1 MALVGTASLT
11 LIRLIG
17 AGDLPISTPHTWWES
32 IPVFVWGVSVP
43 PGFYHGLFD
52 YLSGFVSPEEVMF
65 CNTVITQVGM
75 ISLGIKTQA
84 LLPGRGSLQGLC
96 NYSACH
102 GQPLH
107 FFPLEK
113 NSRFL
118 LFISPREILAFPNV
132 PCELHPLRSTT
143 KRVLTYLTCKRET
156 LRSFLKKRKSI

>member
-84 LLPGRGSLQGLC
+84 LLPGRGSLQACAVIRRAMVSHFTFFHLRRTRISC
-96 NYSACH
+96 FSSAPVKSWH
-102 GQPLH
+102 SQM
-107 FFPLEK
+107 FPVSCTPSVQQQNE
-113 NSRFL
+113 F
-118 LFISPREILAFPNV
+118 
-132 PCELHPLRSTT
+132 
-143 KRVLTYLTCKRET
+143 
-156 LRSFLKKRKSI
+156 